1 MVFVQIA
8 NKPDITIKSVFFV
21 MVIFSWDTEGL
32 KDLLIKGAGL
42 LAEEVSVSRQGEDQ
56 IGVVG
61 DG

>member
-1 MVFVQIA
+1 MIFVHIA
-8 NKPDITIKSVFFV
+8 NKPDITFKSVFFV

-56 IGVVG
+56 TGVVG

>member
-1 MVFVQIA
+1 MVFVHIT
-8 NKPDITIKSVFFV
+8 NKPDITFKSVFFV